1 MYIAQN
7 AYNSPLLNAWDES
20 VSIDEEGGTI
30 MAPMIGAGKKNTN
43 NQFSGVLMGDV
54 KAKADNSVAL
64 TGLYG
69 YQNGI

>member
-1 MYIAQN
+1 
-7 AYNSPLLNAWDES
+7 

-54 KAKADNSVAL
+54 KKANNDISL